1 MTKKASPVS
10 FTGDVR
16 SYTSDPENSYIVII
30 PEHGSRLGEG
40 HILPDDETQ
49 KVVAQYEKIH
59 GLYEWQRNLEL
70 RAFDAALIARLPSS
84 LFNIPNTEKM
94 RFEALWRNASP
105 GPPMEPIATDVDV
118 FVWDVRSTMT
128 RLYHV
133 DHQEM
138 KSHGLSINISWTH
151 AIEASNPSPPQ
162 EDSTS
167 LSGIMTCWM
176 KSMEESMTWSPGR
189 LLKKRR

>member
-40 HILPDDETQ
+40 HILPDDETK

-59 GLYEWQRNLEL
+59 GEWQRNLEL

-84 LFNIPNTEKM
+84 LFNILNTERCGSM
-94 RFEALWRNASP
+94 
-105 GPPMEPIATDVDV
+105 
-118 FVWDVRSTMT
+118 
-128 RLYHV
+128 
-133 DHQEM
+133 
-138 KSHGLSINISWTH
+138 
-151 AIEASNPSPPQ
+151 
-162 EDSTS
+162 
-167 LSGIMTCWM
+167 LSGAMH
-176 KSMEESMTWSPGR
+176 
-189 LLKKRR
+189 LLDRRWNR